1 MIKKQKLK
9 KKLNGEKLVNDMTFL
24 LLFSE
29 SAHQTTQELGKIIE
43 KNFSS
48 LACVIIVVKMG

>member
-1 MIKKQKLK
+1 
-9 KKLNGEKLVNDMTFL
+9 MTFL